1 MSQAASYI
9 DSTQDVGPKQNG
21 EQGRYL
27 FTSYVDT
34 FLMGGASILFF
45 FASIILIKQH
55 SHPYFATIVF
65 LLSFL
70 VNFPHFLLSYQLLY
84 IDFRHLIFS
93 KLSFFWA
100 GIIVPGLLIVSL
112 AFSSYFNPII
122 FLGYFVNALYFFVG
136 WHYIKQI
143 FGTII
148 VANALQKIF
157 YKKIERRCLQA
168 NLYMLWGVSWVW
180 TNVDGGSP
188 QIYEGVIYSGFNF
201 PERYVFYCFG
211 AIITTLVI
219 VIMIHLKKHIKE
231 RNKPSLTALI
241 AFIASY
247 FWFVPLFYNPIFFP
261 CIAFF
266 HSLQYLPFVYAVR
279 RNKIRSE
286 LVESNPE
293 IQSRIYCIRHYG
305 YLFLSVV
312 LGAILFYFLPKHL
325 DQMKLLHFYSPTIV
339 MFYFAIFLNIHH
351 YFIDNVIWK
360 KNNEQMQKYL
370 FHSILDSSV
379 G

>member
-1 MSQAASYI
+1 MQ
-9 DSTQDVGPKQNG
+9 
-21 EQGRYL
+21 RL
-27 FTSYVDT
+27 F
-34 FLMGGASILFF
+34 LF
-45 FASIILIKQH
+45 
-55 SHPYFATIVF
+55 
-65 LLSFL
+65 SFL

-84 IDFRHLIFS
+84 IDFRHLVFS

-100 GIIVPGLLIVSL
+100 GIVVPGILIVSM

-157 YKKIERRCLQA
+157 YKKIERWCLQA
-168 NLYMLWGVSWVW
+168 NLYTLWGISWVW
-180 TNVDGGSP
+180 TNIDGGSP

-201 PERYVFYCFG
+201 PERYILYCFG
-211 AIITTLVI
+211 AIITTLVL
-219 VIMIHLKKHIKE
+219 VIIIHLKKHIKE
-231 RNKPSLTALI
+231 RSKPSLTALI

-279 RNKIRSE
+279 RNKIKSE
-286 LVESNPE
+286 LVKSNPE
-293 IQSRIYCIRHYG
+293 IQSRIYFIRHYG
-305 YLFLSVV
+305 YLFLSIV

-325 DQMKLLHFYSPTIV
+325 DQMKLFHFYSPTIV
-339 MFYFAIFLNIHH
+339 MFYFVIFLNIHH

-370 FHSILDSSV
+370 FHSTPRPSV
-379 G
+379 A